1 MNFEVFFGSQIFKW
15 VILPLLIFTARIFDV
30 SLGTIRI
37 VFISKGFKYLAP
49 ILGFFEVFIW
59 LLAIGQI
66 MQNLNNVFCYIA
78 YAGGFAMGNFVGM
91 HIEKRMAIGSL
102 IIRIITNKDSSEL
115 ISFLKSKNY
124 GITSIEGHGIRG
136 KVHLLYMIVRRT
148 NLEDVIGIIE
158 KFNPKAFYSIEDVR
172 SVREGIFPIRKSYFL
187 THYKDLFRFRR
198 KGK

>member
-1 MNFEVFFGSQIFKW
+1 MSFEVFFGSQIFKW

-49 ILGFFEVFIW
+49 ILGFFEVLIW

-102 IIRIITNKDSSEL
+102 IVRIITNKDSSEL

-124 GITSIEGHGIRG
+124 GITSIEGQGVRG

-148 NLEDVIGIIE
+148 NLEDVLGIIK

-172 SVREGIFPIRKSYFL
+172 SVCEGIFPIRKHYFP

>member
-1 MNFEVFFGSQIFKW
+1 MSFEVFFGSQIFKW

-49 ILGFFEVFIW
+49 ILGFFEVLIW

-102 IIRIITNKDSSEL
+102 IVRIITNKDSSEL

-124 GITSIEGHGIRG
+124 GITSIEGQGVRG

-148 NLEDVIGIIE
+148 NLEDVLGIIK

-172 SVREGIFPIRKSYFL
+172 SVYEGIFPIRKHYFP